1 MSFAAAAA
9 EDKGAHKAEEFET
22 GRGGC
27 RSGLQLHTTT
37 SSSIGCQHS
46 TYSLLLPPV
55 FLSCWLKQQKHKE
68 VKVKLVQ
75 RTKKNQR
82 KMEHRARMAEKAQ
95 LLLGD
100 AVMADAPGAAAAAG
114 SSKGK
119 KRARGK
125 KQVKAQKAGA
135 AGASD
140 AAAAAAEVMQ
150 E

>member
-1 MSFAAAAA
+1 
-9 EDKGAHKAEEFET
+9 
-22 GRGGC
+22 
-27 RSGLQLHTTT
+27 
-37 SSSIGCQHS
+37 
-46 TYSLLLPPV
+46 
-55 FLSCWLKQQKHKE
+55 
-68 VKVKLVQ
+68 
-75 RTKKNQR
+75 
-82 KMEHRARMAEKAQ
+82 MAEKAQ

-100 AVMADAPGAAAAAG
+100 AVMADAPGAAAG

-135 AGASD
+135 AGTSD